1 MSDTPTIDAKTWVA
15 GVVFLGLAGFIGYS
29 LPRQAETQTTAA
41 AQAPA
46 SVVPKVEQPI
56 APATPAQF
64 TPIPEDKLPKGEF
77 GEMVQLGEK
86 IFTDTKANAGTFV
99 GNDLRC
105 SNCHLDR
112 GRLPNSAPLWAAY
125 LVYPAYRAKN
135 GHVNSFA
142 ERLQGCFRFSMN
154 GKIPPLGDKVLVAL
168 ESYAYALA
176 KGAPTG
182 EQIAG
187 QGYPK
192 LAKPAKLDNAR
203 GQQVYAQHCALC
215 HGQNG
220 EGQKTADGAV
230 VFPPLWGARS
240 YNWGAG
246 MSSINNAAGF
256 VKANMPLS
264 QGNSLSDAEAWDV
277 AAYIDSQERPQDPR
291 FKDSVAATR
300 KAHHDSPFDMYGQV
314 VNGVTLG
321 EHSPPSGTV
330 RE

>member
-1 MSDTPTIDAKTWVA
+1 MSDTPIDARAWIA
-15 GVVFLGLAGFIGYS
+15 GALFLGAAGFVGYS
-29 LPRQAETQTTAA
+29 FAHGTNNPADPTHET
-41 AQAPA
+41 
-46 SVVPKVEQPI
+46 VVP
-56 APATPAQF
+56 APSPAKEPSKAAQF
-64 TPIPEDKLPKGEF
+64 TPVPEDQLPKGEF
-77 GEMVQLGEK
+77 GKMVKLGEA
-86 IFTDTKANAGTFV
+86 IFTDTRTNAGAFV

-112 GRLPNSAPLWAAY
+112 GRLANSAPLWAAY
-125 LVYPAYRAKN
+125 LVYPAYRSKN

-154 GKIPPLGDKVLVAL
+154 GKAPPLGDKVLVAL

-182 EQIAG
+182 EILPG

-192 LAKPAKLDNAR
+192 LAKPAKLDYEHGR
-203 GQQVYAQHCALC
+203 QLYAQHCALC
-215 HGQNG
+215 HGENG

-230 VFPPLWGARS
+230 VFPPLWGAHS

-264 QGNSLSDAEAWDV
+264 QGNSLNDADAWDV

-291 FKDSVAATR
+291 FKDSVAETR
-300 KAHHDSPFDMYGQV
+300 KAHHDSPLDMYGQV

-321 EHSPPSGTV
+321 EHSPPSGIAG
-330 RE
+330 E